1 MYYSNSL
8 MSDVPQATTS
18 LVDSRVRPIVGKIVN
33 PGLNYNHNNYMV
45 GVPVIKN
52 ISFNASA
59 QIAPTWIQP
68 VLVQAPTNIQFL
80 NRQYQVPSIQRIQS
94 VCDLCSTKLHT
105 MHR

>member
-18 LVDSRVRPIVGKIVN
+18 LVDSRVRPIV
-33 PGLNYNHNNYMV
+33 GLNYNHNNYMV

-94 VCDLCSTKLHT
+94 VCDLCSTKLQ
-105 MHR
+105 R

>member
-1 MYYSNSL
+1 MYYSNSV
-8 MSDVPQATTS
+8 MSDVPQAPTS
-18 LVDSRVRPIVGKIVN
+18 LVDSRVRPIVGEIV
-33 PGLNYNHNNYMV
+33 NYNHHNNNYMV

-68 VLVQAPTNIQFL
+68 VLVQAPTKIHFF

-94 VCDLCSTKLHT
+94 VCDLCSSKLH
-105 MHR
+105 R